1 MGSTV
6 RCSDASLAHWE
17 QNANLF
23 CKQKDEEP
31 DSQNSRESETEDSP
45 KETRGKRNKR
55 KHTRT
60 LFIARIS
67 QTVMKA
73 TMMTMEWHTC
83 KVILQLMKCKLKL

>member
-1 MGSTV
+1 MPTSF
-6 RCSDASLAHWE
+6 ASRRTKNWIMA
-17 QNANLF
+17 
-23 CKQKDEEP
+23 
-31 DSQNSRESETEDSP
+31 DSQNSKGSETEDSP
-45 KETRGKRNKR
+45 RQTRGKRNKR
-55 KHTRT
+55 ENART